1 MNKENKINIITA
13 TYNRGEYLKNI
24 YKSICEQ
31 KYSNIQW
38 VIVDDGSEDNT
49 EEVVNKYISEGII
62 DIKYIKKENG
72 GKHTALNVAID
83 KVEEGLVFI
92 VDSDDILSKN
102 SLEKINTLWSNINK
116 KEYNYNI
123 IGIGGLKG
131 YINNN
136 VIIGDKIPC
145 DNFLDDTLLGLTYNY
160 KVLGDKSIIF
170 DYEVLKNYRFP
181 EFKGEK
187 FLTEAVV
194 YNRIMNEKNK
204 LRWVNEIFTL
214 CEYLYDG
221 LTKKYDE
228 IMSENWNGTKL
239 YFEELLN
246 LNIGNDNKRDIIK
259 NYLRY
264 GYINNEFNSIT
275 KKYKLKGIPKLNALK
290 EGIILSNKIKVK
302 KLLRRK

>member
-1 MNKENKINIITA
+1 MNRENKINIVTA
-13 TYNRGEYLKNI
+13 TYNRGVYLKNI

-31 KYSNIQW
+31 QYVNMQW
-38 VIVDDGSEDNT
+38 IVVDDGSEDNT
-49 EEVVNKYISEGII
+49 EKVVNKYIEEGSIN
-62 DIKYIKKENG
+62 IKYIKKENG
-72 GKHTALNVAID
+72 GKHTALNLALD

-102 SLEKINTLWSNINK
+102 SLDKINMLWNSIGEK
-116 KEYNYNI
+116 KYDYNI
-123 IGIGGLKG
+123 IGIGGVKG
-131 YINNN
+131 YIHNND
-136 VIIGDKIPC
+136 IIGDKIPC
-145 DNFLDDTLLGLTYNY
+145 DNFLDDTLLNLTYNK
-160 KVLGDKSIIF
+160 KVLGDKALIF
-170 DYEVLKNYRFP
+170 DYQILKNYKFP
-181 EFKGEK
+181 EFEGEK

-194 YNRIMNEKNK
+194 YNRIINEKNK
-204 LRWVNEIFTL
+204 LRWSNEIFVL
-214 CEYLYDG
+214 CEYLDDG

-246 LNIGNDNKRDIIK
+246 LNIDSDNKNNILK

-264 GYINNEFNSIT
+264 GYVNNEFKSIA
-275 KKYKLKGIPKLNALK
+275 KKYKLEGIPKLNALK